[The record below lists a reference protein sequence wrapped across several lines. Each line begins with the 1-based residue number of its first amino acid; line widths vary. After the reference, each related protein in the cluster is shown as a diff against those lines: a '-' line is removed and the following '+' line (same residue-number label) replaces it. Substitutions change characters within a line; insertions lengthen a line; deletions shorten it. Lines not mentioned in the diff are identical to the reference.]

1 MFENEFNGKVVV
13 ITGGSRGIG
22 YAAVKGFLAG
32 GAKVA
37 FISHYEQTGKAA
49 MEKLMAIN
57 PDYEVFYKAM
67 DLAECD
73 WKAMKA
79 FLEEVNTKWGR
90 IDVLINN
97 AGIESS
103 TWITKLKISEWD
115 NVFNLDLK
123 ATFLMSKY
131 ALDYL
136 RKTQG
141 CIINTASVAG
151 VWSGPTG
158 LPYPSS
164 KAGVIAL
171 TKSIAYAMA
180 SKGIRVNCIA
190 PGVVATDLVSNL
202 PDFAKNS
209 IGDTIPL
216 QRFAEPEDIAN
227 CMMFLASSAGSYIT
241 AQCIGVDGG
250 YRPNNLPN

>member
-13 ITGGSRGIG
+13 VTGGSRGIG
-22 YAAVKGFLAG
+22 FAAVKGFLAA

-37 FISHYEQTGKAA
+37 FISHYEETGKAA

-57 PDYEVFYKAM
+57 PNYEVFYQAM

-90 IDVLINN
+90 IDVVINN
-97 AGIESS
+97 AGTDSP

-115 NVFNLDLK
+115 HVMNLNLK
-123 ATFLMSKY
+123 AMFLMSKY
-131 ALDYL
+131 ALDFL
-136 RKTQG
+136 RKTKG

-151 VWSGPTG
+151 VYSQPTG

-180 SKGIRVNCIA
+180 PKGIRCNCIA
-190 PGVVATDLVSNL
+190 PGVVNTDMVAGM
-202 PDFAKNS
+202 PDFAKESVNGS
-209 IGDTIPL
+209 IPL
-216 QRFAEPEDIAN
+216 GRFAEAEDIAN
-227 CMMFLASSAGSYIT
+227 AMMFLASSAGSYIT
-241 AQCIGVDGG
+241 AQCIQVDGG
-250 YRPNNLPN
+250 FRSSNLT